1 MAATLYPV
9 VLCNMCM
16 IADGHGRVLVQ
27 HRRPK
32 ASNSWHG
39 LAFPGGHVENG
50 ESITASV
57 IREVEEETGLVVS
70 NLHLCGIVEWEI
82 VGEPPADSAAE
93 CKPDSKYIVFLF
105 RAKSYS
111 GEIRSSKEGS
121 VEWMTLDE
129 MRSGGMAPNMEEHI
143 RVLMDGNINEAYG
156 LSGQTL
162 RLL

>member
-16 IADGHGRVLVQ
+16 IEDGHGRVLVQ

-57 IREVEEETGLVVS
+57 IREVEEETG
-70 NLHLCGIVEWEI
+70 
-82 VGEPPADSAAE
+82 
-93 CKPDSKYIVFLF
+93 
-105 RAKSYS
+105 RATNYS

>member
-1 MAATLYPV
+1 
-9 VLCNMCM
+9 
-16 IADGHGRVLVQ
+16 
-27 HRRPK
+27 
-32 ASNSWHG
+32 
-39 LAFPGGHVENG
+39 GGHVENG

-105 RAKSYS
+105 RTTSYS
-111 GEIRSSKEGS
+111 GELKSSEEGP

-143 RVLMDGNINEAYG
+143 RVMMDGNVNEAYG

-162 RLL
+162 CLL

>member
-1 MAATLYPV
+1 MSWSSYPV

-16 IADGHGRVLVQ
+16 IEDGHGHVLVQ

-32 ASNSWHG
+32 ASNSWYG

-70 NLHLCGIVEWEI
+70 NLRLCGIVEWEI
-82 VGEPPADSAAE
+82 LGEPPADSAAE
-93 CKPDSKYIVFLF
+93 CKANSKYIVFLF
-105 RAKSYS
+105 RTTSYS
-111 GEIRSSKEGS
+111 GEIRSSDEGP
-121 VEWMTLDE
+121 VEWMTMDE
-129 MRSGGMAPNMEEHI
+129 MRAGGMAPNMEEHI
-143 RVLMDGNINEAYG
+143 RVMLDGNVNEAYG
-156 LSGQTL
+156 LSGKTL

>member
-1 MAATLYPV
+1 MTATLYPV

-16 IADGHGRVLVQ
+16 IEDGHGRVLVQ

-105 RAKSYS
+105 RTTSYS
-111 GEIRSSKEGS
+111 GEIRSSSEGP
-121 VEWMTLDE
+121 VEWMTLDD
-129 MRSGGMAPNMEEHI
+129 MRAGDMAPNMEEHI
-143 RVLMDGNINEAYG
+143 RVMLDGNVNEAYG